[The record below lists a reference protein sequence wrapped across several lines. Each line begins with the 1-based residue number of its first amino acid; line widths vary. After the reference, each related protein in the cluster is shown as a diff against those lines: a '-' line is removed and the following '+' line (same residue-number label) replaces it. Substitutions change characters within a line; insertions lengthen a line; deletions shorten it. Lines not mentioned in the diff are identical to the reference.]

1 MTTKG
6 GELAVGDRVV
16 LCGTHERAG
25 ATGVIWNSPGR
36 VWNGWNVKLD
46 GSDVFIGVDEKHI
59 ELSGCPV
66 CYAQPGEA
74 CVTPAGSPR
83 NDHMQRVGD

>member
-16 LCGTHERAG
+16 LCGAHERAD
-25 ATGVIWNSPGR
+25 ATGVIWNSPGK

-46 GSDVFIGVDEKHI
+46 GHDRLYVGVGSEHI
-59 ELSGCPV
+59 ELR
-66 CYAQPGEA
+66 EA
-74 CVTPAGSPR
+74 GGA
-83 NDHMQRVGD
+83 